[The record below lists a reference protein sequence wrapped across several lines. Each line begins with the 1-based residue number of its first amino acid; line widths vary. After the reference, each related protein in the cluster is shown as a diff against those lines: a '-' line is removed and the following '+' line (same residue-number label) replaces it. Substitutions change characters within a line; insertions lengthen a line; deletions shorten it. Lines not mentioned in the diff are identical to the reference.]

1 MWAVVSI
8 SLDTGNPSVFATKL
22 LKMLLTS
29 NGVLGKRR
37 LGGQLPC
44 LKLHVNSLTEN

>member
-8 SLDTGNPSVFATKL
+8 SLDTGNLSVFATKL

-29 NGVLGKRR
+29 NGVLGKR
-37 LGGQLPC
+37 QLMVVNCPVLSC
-44 LKLHVNSLTEN
+44 LLTA